1 MMQPP
6 SDARRQDNLLA
17 WLLRLGTWTACVLVI
32 GGASASLPALS
43 TYPLFAAIAGLGLAK
58 AGIAVLILLPVTR
71 VALML
76 VLFLKDRDYAHMAIA
91 ALVLAIIATGYFSA
105 R

>member
-1 MMQPP
+1 VIQPP
-6 SDARRQDNLLA
+6 SDVRRQETLLA

-32 GGASASLPALS
+32 GGALARLPALS
-43 TYPLFAAIAGLGLAK
+43 GYPLFAAMAGLDLGK
-58 AGIAVLILLPVTR
+58 AGIAVLILLPVAR

-91 ALVLAIIATGYFSA
+91 VLVLAIIATAYLGQV
-105 R
+105 